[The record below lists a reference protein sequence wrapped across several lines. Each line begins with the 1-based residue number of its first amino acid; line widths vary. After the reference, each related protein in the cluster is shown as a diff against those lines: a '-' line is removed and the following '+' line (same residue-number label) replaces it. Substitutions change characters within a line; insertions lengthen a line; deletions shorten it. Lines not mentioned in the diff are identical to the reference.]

1 MKTLY
6 YSAHLHM
13 YQQKKPNKQPTK
25 EVVGTILSIDTLTVF
40 EEDQVGV
47 GRQCFIQFTLSE
59 L

>member
-13 YQQKKPNKQPTK
+13 YQQKKNPTK
-25 EVVGTILSIDTLTVF
+25 EVVGTIFSIGTFMAF
-40 EEDQVGV
+40 EEDQAGV
-47 GRQCFIQFTLSE
+47 GRQCFIQITLSE